1 MGLARISTFDVGA
14 GDCIFLTLDNGVNK
28 YSIMVDCGNYT
39 PSVKEFVV
47 KELHNSIDLLVITHI
62 DNDHIDGV
70 KEMMEDENPPKI
82 KRILF
87 NCAQLIRPDI
97 FPKQLPNNIDLSKIA
112 EKRKKGIKR
121 IQLVNANR
129 SLSLASVISKNETY
143 IKAWSCQQEYI
154 TTDTTDLYLPE
165 GFGRLIF
172 LSPEKHDIAKLDN
185 EFKKAFIQS
194 FYMGYEGP
202 YVNESTIYEL
212 IVGGLSEYYP
222 HKSYTSTSSLSISS
236 LRNALDK
243 KDEKHRISQ
252 SNKASVAFIWEC
264 NGKRAL
270 FCGDADPEIIVYNY
284 LCKNIKSSGG
294 YETFE
299 AIKVPH
305 HGSAHNCGSHFWE
318 TFDSSHIFITGYSKN
333 GDRPSKECLARI
345 VLRPSET
352 VRTIHYTH
360 KNDTLEWCDSN
371 QEVCTHL
378 NYKLT
383 DKTYYEFEY

>member
-1 MGLARISTFDVGA
+1 MGRARIIAFDVGA
-14 GDCIFLTLDNGVNK
+14 GDCIFLTLDNGENK
-28 YSIMVDCGNYT
+28 FSIMVDCGDYKS
-39 PSVKEFVV
+39 SVKEFVIN
-47 KELHNSIDLLVITHI
+47 ELHNSIDLLIITHI

-97 FPKQLPNNIDLSKIA
+97 LPESLPDNIDLSKIVG
-112 EKRKKGIKR
+112 KQSKGYKLIHP
-121 IQLVNANR
+121 VNAKG
-129 SLSLASVISKNETY
+129 SLSLASIISENAAY
-143 IKAWSCQQEYI
+143 IKAWSSQQEYI
-154 TTDTTDLYLPE
+154 TAATEDLLLPE
-165 GFGRLIF
+165 GFGKLIF
-172 LSPEKHDIAKLDN
+172 LSPEEDSIKKLDN

-194 FYMGYEGP
+194 FYMRYGGP
-202 YVNESTIYEL
+202 YENESSIYEL
-212 IVGGLSEYYP
+212 IIGGLSEYYQN
-222 HKSYTSTSSLSISS
+222 KKYTSNSSLSITS
-236 LRNALDK
+236 LENLLNR
-243 KDEKHRISQ
+243 KDEKRTISPA
-252 SNKASVAFIWEC
+252 NKASIAFIWEC
-264 NGKRAL
+264 YGKRVL

-284 LCKNIKSSGG
+284 LCKNMRSLGG

-305 HGSAHNCGSHFWE
+305 HGSSHNCDSHFWE

-345 VLRPSET
+345 VFRPTEDC
-352 VRTIHYTH
+352 RILHYTH

-378 NYKLT
+378 NYRLT
-383 DKTYYEFEY
+383 DQTFHEFEY